1 VAAARLRLL
10 GSSALGPRER
20 WPDTGGPTAQAKC
33 GAQVIAEPLGVQKA
47 ISTGRGPPRGG
58 DRGDASSLEATVES
72 RHILIQSSADSFPCR
87 IQRKMA
93 ALWFEIYR

>member
-10 GSSALGPRER
+10 GSSVLGRRER

-33 GAQVIAEPLGVQKA
+33 EAQVIAEPLGVQKA
-47 ISTGRGPPRGG
+47 ISTGRGPPGGG

-72 RHILIQSSADSFPCR
+72 RHILIQSSAQRCQWGLLRERAR
-87 IQRKMA
+87 I
-93 ALWFEIYR
+93 